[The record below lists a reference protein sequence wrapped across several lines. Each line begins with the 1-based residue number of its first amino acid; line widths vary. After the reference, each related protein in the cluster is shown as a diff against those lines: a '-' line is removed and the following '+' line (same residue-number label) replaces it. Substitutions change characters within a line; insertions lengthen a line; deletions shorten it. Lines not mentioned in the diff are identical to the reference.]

1 MKLAGLLQIGF
12 GTAGAEIIAKNMG
25 KEGLNVMI
33 PGKKMVGIFGFCD
46 IRYFGKCTEQL
57 QERVLMFVNQVAEC
71 VHERVDMFQ
80 GHNNK
85 NIGNCFVLV
94 WKFPK
99 PGSAAPNEIK
109 VGPSVAASGRVSHS
123 RKDSFFECA
132 LFFCAKIF

>member
-1 MKLAGLLQIGF
+1 
-12 GTAGAEIIAKNMG
+12 
-25 KEGLNVMI
+25 MI

-71 VHERVDMFQ
+71 VHERVNMFQ

-85 NIGNCFVLV
+85 NIGNVFVLV

-99 PGSAAPNEIK
+99 PGAGVRPDEIRLGRLKTTVGEKAKSKTPRQK
-109 VGPSVAASGRVSHS
+109 VTVQIHGL
-123 RKDSFFECA
+123 KKKCF
-132 LFFCAKIF
+132 